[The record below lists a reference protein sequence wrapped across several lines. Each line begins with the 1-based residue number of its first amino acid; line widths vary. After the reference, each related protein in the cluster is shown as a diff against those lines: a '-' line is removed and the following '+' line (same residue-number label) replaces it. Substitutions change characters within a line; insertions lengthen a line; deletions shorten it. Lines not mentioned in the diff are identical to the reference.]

1 MKRLSLLFLCC
12 CAVLAAQAQ
21 TSIEFGNAR
30 GNGARRSVDFKF
42 MRDGQKQIVP
52 DLEIGDLVCTE
63 LIAGSETPLRI
74 DSLLDISRR
83 NNFSRNIDI
92 LILADKSAN
101 IPLSNYLALR
111 ESIVA
116 FAGALP
122 ASAKIYI
129 ATIGDEISPT
139 ERVYPGES
147 IEKYVKSDVMT
158 TQAYEQRSI
167 YAALISKI
175 QELNN
180 VPAKD
185 RYIASA
191 AFNEELAA
199 DSLSDKYIFI
209 FTGDIDQY
217 TDASFYDAKL
227 KFANNDYITLPE
239 QLKAIYC
246 VYFGNR
252 LDQEM
257 QNEMQ
262 FICHRADEGRIY
274 PTFSADSL
282 TAIFAGSVDSVAMD
296 YRLVYS
302 IQEKTTY
309 NGQEANLQL
318 KADKFNATGNMP
330 YALGSVLAP
339 VVVQP
344 GDAAAGSRP
353 DLLQG
358 LIAGIIC
365 LAALYLLLQFL
376 LPFLL
381 YRLFRLRHVKTYNK
395 SRAQKDHVLQQCY
408 YCKGDF
414 VDGDVIVTKC
424 SHTVHIEC
432 WEENQNRCPE
442 YGINNCKEGIYYYN
456 KKNPADCK
464 NAPNFTKWALCGLV
478 AGLLA
483 WLVLQLILPCH
494 LFDGLIGKIAAL
506 FHRDQTAAYVGKITP
521 LLWGGAL
528 LGFFT
533 TLVFSFLAEFRKK
546 SVGRIL
552 QILGRAVGNGVMGL
566 LAFLV
571 GSVAI
576 IAVGKVGNC
585 LWLDWLPWV
594 LFGLAVTWLLAVKSE
609 ISTGRAVLGSLIA
622 AALTF
627 AVIYLIRK
635 DIIGVYGFMLYAA
648 LLGAVIA
655 IVQYASE
662 NYFLHVEGSTKERDI
677 AIYKWMNAIGGA
689 HHVTIGSSP
698 DCVIAMTWDK
708 SENIAPKQLE
718 LYIENDLPFA
728 KALAAGTVMNESGQA
743 LAEGQTVRLSHGDFF
758 TIGAT
763 TFTYIEKDK

>member
-1 MKRLSLLFLCC
+1 MKRISLLFLFCC
-12 CAVLAAQAQ
+12 MVLATQAQ

-42 MRDGQKQIVP
+42 MRNGQKQFIP

-63 LIAGSETPLRI
+63 LTAGTETPLSI

-83 NNFSRNIDI
+83 SDFSRNIDI

-101 IPLSNYLALR
+101 ISLANYLALR

-116 FAGALP
+116 FASALP
-122 ASAKIYI
+122 KTAKIYI
-129 ATIGDEISPT
+129 AAIGDEISPT

-147 IEKYVKSDVMT
+147 IENYVKSDAMT
-158 TQAYEQRSI
+158 TQAYEQLSI
-167 YAALISKI
+167 YSALISKI
-175 QELNN
+175 QEINN
-180 VPAKD
+180 VPPKN
-185 RYIASA
+185 RYLPDVG
-191 AFNEELAA
+191 FNAELAT
-199 DSLSDKYIFI
+199 DSLSDKYFFI

-227 KFANNDYITLPE
+227 KFANNDYTTIPE

-246 VYFGNR
+246 VYFGER

-257 QNEMQ
+257 QNEML
-262 FICHRADEGRIY
+262 FICHRADEGKIY
-274 PTFSADSL
+274 PSFSADSL
-282 TAIFAGSVDSVAMD
+282 TAVFAGSVDSVAMD

-302 IQEKTTY
+302 IREKTTY
-309 NGQEANLQL
+309 NGQTSDLRL
-318 KADKFNATGNMP
+318 KADKYNATGDMP

-339 VVVQP
+339 LVVLP
-344 GDAAAGSRP
+344 GDAAAAGRP

-358 LIAGIIC
+358 LIAGLVC
-365 LAALYLLLQFL
+365 LAVLYLILQFL

-414 VDGDVIVTKC
+414 EDGDVIVTKC
-424 SHTVHIEC
+424 QHTVHIEC

-456 KKNPADCK
+456 KKNLADRK
-464 NAPNFTKWALCGLV
+464 NAPNFTKWMLCGLV

-483 WLVLQLILPCH
+483 WMVLQLILPCH
-494 LFDGLIGKIAAL
+494 LFDGLIGKITTL
-506 FHRDQTAAYVGKITP
+506 FQRDQVAAYAGKITP

-533 TLVFSFLAEFRKK
+533 TLVFSFLSEFRKK
-546 SVGRIL
+546 TVGRIL
-552 QILGRAVGNGVMGL
+552 QILGRSVGNAVMGF
-566 LAFLV
+566 LAFLI
-571 GSVAI
+571 GSIAI

-585 LWLDWLPWV
+585 LWLDWVPWL
-594 LFGLAVTWLLAVKSE
+594 LFGIAVTWLLAVKSE
-609 ISTGRAVLGSLIA
+609 ISTGKAVLGSLIA

-627 AVIYLIRK
+627 AVIYLIKK

-648 LLGAVIA
+648 LLGAIIA

-708 SENIAPKQLE
+708 SENIAAKQLE

-728 KALAAGTVMNESGQA
+728 KALAGGTVMNDN
-743 LAEGQTVRLSHGDFF
+743 GQTLEEGSVVRLSHGDAF